1 MADTKIS
8 GLPSSTT
15 PLAGTEV
22 VPIVQSST
30 TKQVS
35 IANLT
40 AGRPVTT
47 DSVTTASGYTFRAAD
62 NTAYELLRYVGGT
75 NNPGIFAKVNES
87 TRTTTIVAA
96 GSSVAGQVFNLGT
109 EAVEDILSIAYSG
122 ASAGV
127 TFKYNNLVQG
137 TAAKGIN
144 FTANTPASGMTS
156 QLLNWYEEGTFT
168 PTVVG
173 SSTAGTATYSV
184 QEGVYTRIGRCV
196 YYSIALS
203 WSAGNG
209 TGSLYIGGLP
219 FTSRSQ
225 TNYMMGSAQ
234 PGSLLAI
241 TANNI
246 VAPQVI
252 VNDTQIRII
261 EVPVGGGSVGVLAYD
276 GEAAL
281 NLTGF
286 YFV

>member
-156 QLLNWYEEGTFT
+156 QLLNWYEEGTWTPVASGVTINSGT
-168 PTVVG
+168 PTWSGKYTRVG
-173 SSTAGTATYSV
+173 RTVTATWQLTGGANVSV
-184 QEGVYTRIGRCV
+184 AV
-196 YYSIALS
+196 
-203 WSAGNG
+203 GN
-209 TGSLYIGGLP
+209 SLTLP
-219 FTSRSQ
+219 FTASDVAWGVYGNNSS
-225 TNYMMGSAQ
+225 SAFIGGMQ
-234 PGSLLAI
+234 VVSTVMYFG
-241 TANNI
+241 TASTI
-246 VAPQVI
+246 VAAGGTVVYQV
-252 VNDTQIRII
+252 
-261 EVPVGGGSVGVLAYD
+261 
-276 GEAAL
+276 
-281 NLTGF
+281 
-286 YFV
+286 